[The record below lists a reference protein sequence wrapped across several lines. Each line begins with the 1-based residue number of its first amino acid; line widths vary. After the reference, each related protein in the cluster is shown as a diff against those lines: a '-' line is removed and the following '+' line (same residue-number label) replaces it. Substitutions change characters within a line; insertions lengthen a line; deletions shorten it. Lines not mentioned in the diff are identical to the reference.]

1 MTHTDMTKPFSSNPK
16 LEHWVPSEQ
25 QIQTITAARELWD
38 LVPEE
43 EGDETNK
50 SCINIL
56 NVYSHLHPEIT
67 DPQQLVDESVEFL
80 TQTISYLSRSK
91 RKGGN

>member
-1 MTHTDMTKPFSSNPK
+1 MVSVTEGRGCFDQAFRVQKFLAKALNYAILQGWMPRHQNPATKQK
-16 LEHWVPSEQ
+16 GE
-25 QIQTITAARELWD
+25 
-38 LVPEE
+38 
-43 EGDETNK
+43 
-50 SCINIL
+50 
-56 NVYSHLHPEIT
+56 EIT